1 MSPFRGA
8 EVSKI
13 DVLLDASHDGGLHV
27 CGPIGDPSH
36 MHFAESVGSQVI
48 LLAPLEARATNTVY
62 SIADPDALGSSEDSG
77 GDDAILLGDAVWEMC
92 GWQKSAL
99 YSSWYLY
106 PRHQWYRP
114 LGASRRAWHGRADA
128 HVTFALMPAV
138 TWAAPRVAP
147 FSPHSLWLG
156 VDRRARLPATGFSDR
171 APPMDG

>member
-62 SIADPDALGSSEDSG
+62 SIADPDALGDSETAAATTRSC
-77 GDDAILLGDAVWEMC
+77 WEMQFGRC
-92 GWQKSAL
+92 VAGKKVHCTVPGTYTPGTNGIGLWEQAGVRGMAVRMRML
-99 YSSWYLY
+99 
-106 PRHQWYRP
+106 P
-114 LGASRRAWHGRADA
+114 LLSC
-128 HVTFALMPAV
+128 
-138 TWAAPRVAP
+138 
-147 FSPHSLWLG
+147 
-156 VDRRARLPATGFSDR
+156 RL
-171 APPMDG
+171 